1 MNKTLNVFR
10 VSTTGYEEE
19 DFFLH
24 TELDEDEIVEVVTP
38 IVMAEREGYQVYD
51 NESILN
57 ALEKKYPRK
66 IIELI
71 VEFNTITI

>member
-1 MNKTLNVFR
+1 MSKTLNVFR

-24 TELDEDEIVEVVTP
+24 TELDEEEIVEVVKP

-66 IIELI
+66 IIDLI
-71 VEFNTITI
+71 VDFHTITI

>member
-1 MNKTLNVFR
+1 MSKTLNVFR

>member
-1 MNKTLNVFR
+1 MSKTLNVFR
-10 VSTTGYEEE
+10 VSTTDYEQE

-24 TELDEDEIVEVVTP
+24 TELDEVEIAEVITP
-38 IVMAEREGYQVYD
+38 IVMAEREGCQVYD

-66 IIELI
+66 IINLI
-71 VEFNTITI
+71 VEFDTITI